1 MYTKNLYVSLL
12 RLLQLAAIIYMLY
25 MIKSCKYTFNKR
37 KAYYTGRHKNIS
49 SFFFSAIITAIL
61 ATRSD
66 HLSGVDGHDATSA
79 ASIPCKISR
88 TQKTQSFLIFLL
100 VRSSRERIAHV
111 II

>member
-49 SFFFSAIITAIL
+49 SFFS
-61 ATRSD
+61 
-66 HLSGVDGHDATSA
+66 
-79 ASIPCKISR
+79 
-88 TQKTQSFLIFLL
+88 LL
-100 VRSSRERIAHV
+100 
-111 II
+111 